1 MLLKGGTVVNGDA
14 SFRADVLV
22 RAGKIAAVG
31 PDIEVPSTSSPS
43 PSSLPSWLPK
53 FFFDAKRR
61 RGEKNQQQ
69 NLKTIDCSGLLVLP
83 GAIDPHTHLDAQMMG
98 TTTADDFY
106 SGTRA
111 ALAGGTTTIID
122 FALPRAGDGD
132 LLAGL
137 ERYERVAK
145 VAACDYGFHVAVT
158 NWSSRIEEQIGE
170 ITRSRGINS
179 FKFFLAYK
187 GAFAVDDATLMKG
200 FEACRRNGALAMVH
214 CENADAVDL
223 WQKKVLS
230 LGIAGPEGHALSRP
244 SILEDEGTKRAL
256 SLAALVG
263 APLYVVHVMSAGAA
277 ALVAAAR
284 NGLSTDGP
292 SFPFPQRVWGEAVVS
307 GIAGDDSKVF
317 SKDFRTAAASVMS
330 PPIRSARHREALRAA
345 LAGGGLSVLATDHAV
360 FNASQKSA
368 GKGDFRLIPN
378 GVNGIEERLVV
389 AWDALV
395 AGGASDGMGSRIPRA
410 LATPS
415 RLVELVSAAPAKL
428 FGLYPRKGVVAP
440 GSDADLV
447 LFDPLGETVIGV
459 EGGGEGEEEE
469 DESGTGGKTRR
480 LRKHHSRVDTNVY
493 EGKRVKGRV
502 ATTIFAGEIV
512 WDGEEL
518 TARRGAG
525 RRLELPA
532 FADAVFGGLER
543 GEGEAAEEGALFIE
557 RWKREFPYGELPVR
571 REEEESLRER
581 AEL

>member
-1 MLLKGGTVVNGDA
+1 MRGFCFSFAVVLEVVRERDNRDGA
-14 SFRADVLV
+14 KKTKKRLIFFLFR
-22 RAGKIAAVG
+22 
-31 PDIEVPSTSSPS
+31 PP
-43 PSSLPSWLPK
+43 
-53 FFFDAKRR
+53 
-61 RGEKNQQQ
+61 
-69 NLKTIDCSGLLVLP
+69 
-83 GAIDPHTHLDAQMMG
+83 
-98 TTTADDFY
+98 TTT
-106 SGTRA
+106 S
-111 ALAGGTTTIID
+111 LSPTTSN
-122 FALPRAGDGD
+122 
-132 LLAGL
+132 
-137 ERYERVAK
+137 K
-145 VAACDYGFHVAVT
+145 K
-158 NWSSRIEEQIGE
+158 NS
-170 ITRSRGINS
+170 GINS

-187 GAFAVDDATLMKG
+187 DAFAVDDATLMKG
-200 FEACRRNGALAMVH
+200 FEACKKNGALAMVH

-230 LGIAGPEGHALSRP
+230 LGITGPEGHALSRP

-256 SLAALVG
+256 SLAVLVG

-277 ALVAAAR
+277 ALIAAAR
-284 NGLSTDGP
+284 NGLSGP

-330 PPIRSARHREALRAA
+330 PPIRNARHREALRAA

-368 GKGDFRLIPN
+368 GKGDFRFIPN

-395 AGGASDGMGSRIPRA
+395 AGGASDGMGSTIPGA

-459 EGGGEGEEEE
+459 EGEEEE
-469 DESGTGGKTRR
+469 ESGTGGKTRR
-480 LRKHHSRVDTNVY
+480 RKHHSRVDTNVY
-493 EGKRVKGRV
+493 EGRVVKGSV
-502 ATTIFAGEIV
+502 ATTVFAGEVV

-532 FADAVFGGLER
+532 FVDAVFGGLEEEGGR
-543 GEGEAAEEGALFIE
+543 AGGGEAEEEGALFIE

-571 REEEESLRER
+571 RGEEEESLRER